1 MLSSLDIENLS
12 PLIFLKFTN
21 VYMQITRG
29 QLIVVANGGKI
40 QIARNCVPSQTS
52 SNIVEDE
59 SGEGCEGRKKGIGRE
74 SKDSKGRAGGT
85 TQRADFINQH
95 DDKDEKDSA
104 KEGH

>member
-21 VYMQITRG
+21 VYIQITSGG
-29 QLIVVANGGKI
+29 QLMAIGGKI